1 MTHPTPSS
9 QHDGHGAGTR
19 LSVIIVA
26 YDSNAVILP
35 CLDSISSHNPIGSA
49 LEVIVVDNK
58 PETGLEAAMAER
70 HYTFSAH
77 YIANARNNGF
87 GGGNNVGAA
96 VAQAPYLLFLNP
108 DTLITEDVFTPTIDL
123 LHRDDRHVLG
133 YSLTDPEGRRNDTYS
148 YFPEYIYLF
157 PLLHLLERFSFLGTV
172 NRLRPVN
179 RIAWPWG
186 AAFALSRRRFEA
198 AGGFDENIFLCN
210 EEPDLM
216 KRLPERRLRIL
227 PQRIIHLEGHGRAVP
242 ASRYYAFLE
251 STDYYLRK
259 HRIAS
264 RRLYW
269 RWVGMKLCLKKCL
282 RRPVDPTYEEAFTRF
297 RKEVLHRKPTTLQA

>member
-1 MTHPTPSS
+1 MTHPTSSS
-9 QHDGHGAGTR
+9 QHGARPAGAR
-19 LSVIIVA
+19 LAVIIVA

-35 CLDSISSHNPIGSA
+35 CLDSISRHNPMGTA
-49 LEVIVVDNK
+49 LEVVVVDNK
-58 PETGLEAAMAER
+58 PDTGLEAAMAER
-70 HYTFSAH
+70 HYTFCPR
-77 YIANARNNGF
+77 YVANARNNGF
-87 GGGNNVGAA
+87 GGGNNVG
-96 VAQAPYLLFLNP
+96 VAHTDAPQILFLNP
-108 DTLITEDVFTPTIDL
+108 DTIVTEDVFSTTVRMLED
-123 LHRDDRHVLG
+123 DDRLVLG

-148 YFPEYIYLF
+148 YFPEYVYIF
-157 PLLHLLERFSFLGTV
+157 PLLHLLERLSFLGSV

-216 KRLPERRLRIL
+216 RRLPERRLRIL
-227 PQRIIHLEGHGRAVP
+227 PLRIIHLEGHGRQVP
-242 ASRYYAFLE
+242 ASRYLAFLQ

-264 RRLYW
+264 RGLYW
-269 RWVGMKLCLKKCL
+269 RWVGMKLRLKKCL
-282 RRPVDPTYEEAFTRF
+282 RRPIDPTYEEAFSRF
-297 RKEVLHRKPTTLQA
+297 RREVLNHKPTTPQA